1 MAAVLGGLVAG
12 VQAAVLGVRV
22 AGVQVRRVA
31 VLAAGGPGTV
41 KQPGKGVG
49 RPVDGLT
56 SLGVVQ
62 VMGLPESG
70 LIGPGGLPIAKKG
83 RRGSGA
89 AVAMMRA
96 GTAIAVRGSGRTGR
110 GGLRMAGDRGIGPV
124 SGGARTRTRAR
135 GAAGRAMGGREGP
148 GALGRTMGA
157 APRRIAAPR
166 GHDGGLRGM
175 RAG

>member
-1 MAAVLGGLVAG
+1 VAAVLGGLVAG

-62 VMGLPESG
+62 VVGLPESG